1 MKKITLR
8 KYQADA
14 VKFCTEKLA
23 QRGNSLLA
31 AATGAGK
38 TVMLGA
44 VADYL
49 IKNLGCKRVYVV
61 VGRDKINRQNKE
73 TIRLCA
79 QGVAVSE
86 YSGRIKSLHGNI
98 VCMTQQTAARH
109 YMHLPAPDG
118 LLLDE
123 CFVKGTKIATPFGEK
138 NIEKIKVGDKVFC
151 FNESSKEI
159 EIKKVEKT
167 YKNPAKS
174 IMCVN
179 FGTQMIQCTTNHPF
193 YTKRGWVQAKDLKE
207 NDYILQLVSKGNHK
221 FNKTTKGLCSRKRL
235 LLLLQRLWSCSIS
248 EKIIRNNGK
257 NKSKIRI
264 CSNARTQPNE
274 ATRSKKKSIRFIKK
288 NWSSSENT
296 GGKWERINNPTKT
309 AITSAW
315 KRLVARISY
324 WNSKVE
330 NSEYTEMLQD
340 RHCESEFE
348 NSNRNRRSKPF
359 STRSERARPEKNT
372 SIEWVRVDS
381 IKILESRNYGKFVY
395 NFAVNKRHNYFA
407 NGILVHNCHHARAET
422 YEMLVKYWKPNY
434 LFGATA
440 TPDRG
445 DKKSLITLFDNYHQI
460 STGSLIK
467 MNYLAQPVFVPFVCN
482 TESAKDIRAA
492 LAGLPLL
499 PGKTIHFCRNHTYA
513 RLLRDIIKAS
523 GQPCAYLA
531 DDRDNDPE
539 YALFAGDTCQHLVN
553 VDIATEG
560 FDEPRILNVINW
572 CSDGSRGR
580 FVQKIGR
587 GLRPAQNK
595 RMCRVFDCGGN
606 IETYGDLEFTEILPK
621 EVVNEPGQGLTI
633 NQLFNDFSGGT
644 GESLPLPP
652 VEEFSVG
659 ETSMP
664 YAPPAG
670 WFSFYDDDFGV
681 VFLCDDGK
689 SALFIKDNKKQIVE
703 IKQEAL
709 FEFEDF
715 DLPGAKAVDGTINQ
729 WQLRQ
734 LTDIPTFGFNAQQAN
749 AVLNW
754 KQWKKQQEV

>member
-23 QRGNSLLA
+23 QRGNSLLV

-98 VCMTQQTAARH
+98 VCMTQQTAANH
-109 YMHLPAPDG
+109 YNHLPKPDA
-118 LLLDE
+118 LLIDE
-123 CFVKGTKIATPFGEK
+123 T
-138 NIEKIKVGDKVFC
+138 
-151 FNESSKEI
+151 
-159 EIKKVEKT
+159 
-167 YKNPAKS
+167 
-174 IMCVN
+174 
-179 FGTQMIQCTTNHPF
+179 
-193 YTKRGWVQAKDLKE
+193 
-207 NDYILQLVSKGNHK
+207 
-221 FNKTTKGLCSRKRL
+221 
-235 LLLLQRLWSCSIS
+235 
-248 EKIIRNNGK
+248 
-257 NKSKIRI
+257 
-264 CSNARTQPNE
+264 
-274 ATRSKKKSIRFIKK
+274 
-288 NWSSSENT
+288 
-296 GGKWERINNPTKT
+296 
-309 AITSAW
+309 
-315 KRLVARISY
+315 
-324 WNSKVE
+324 
-330 NSEYTEMLQD
+330 
-340 RHCESEFE
+340 
-348 NSNRNRRSKPF
+348 
-359 STRSERARPEKNT
+359 
-372 SIEWVRVDS
+372 
-381 IKILESRNYGKFVY
+381 
-395 NFAVNKRHNYFA
+395 
-407 NGILVHNCHHARAET
+407 HHARAET
-422 YEMLVKYWKPNY
+422 YEREIKFWQPKY

-633 NQLFNDFSGGT
+633 SQLFNDFSGGT

-715 DLPGAKAVDGTINQ
+715 DLPGAKAVDDTINQ

>member
-1 MKKITLR
+1 MKTIVLR
-8 KYQADA
+8 DYQKKA
-14 VKFCTEKLA
+14 VNFCCDNL
-23 QRGNSLLA
+23 QSRGNSLLV

-49 IKNLGCKRVYVV
+49 VKNMGCKTVYVV

-73 TIRLCA
+73 TIRLCTP
-79 QGVAVSE
+79 GIAVSE
-86 YSGRIKSLHGNI
+86 YSGRIKSLHGRI
-98 VCMTQQTAARH
+98 ICMTQQTAARH

-151 FNESSKEI
+151 FNEKSKKI

-193 YTKRGWVQAKDLKE
+193 YTKRGWVQAKDLNE
-207 NDYILQLVSKGNHK
+207 NDYILQLVPKGNHK

-235 LLLLQRLWSCSIS
+235 LLLLQRLWPCSIS
-248 EKIIRNNGK
+248 
-257 NKSKIRI
+257 
-264 CSNARTQPNE
+264 
-274 ATRSKKKSIRFIKK
+274 
-288 NWSSSENT
+288 
-296 GGKWERINNPTKT
+296 
-309 AITSAW
+309 
-315 KRLVARISY
+315 
-324 WNSKVE
+324 
-330 NSEYTEMLQD
+330 
-340 RHCESEFE
+340 
-348 NSNRNRRSKPF
+348 
-359 STRSERARPEKNT
+359 EKNT

-422 YEMLVKYWKPNY
+422 YEMLVKYWKPKY

-445 DKKSLITLFDNYHQI
+445 DKKSLITLFDNFYQI
-460 STGSLIK
+460 STKQLIE
-467 MNYLAQPVFVPFVCN
+467 MNYLCKPVFYPFKCN
-482 TESAKDIRAA
+482 TYIKKDIITA
-492 LAGLPLL
+492 LSSLPLA
-499 PGKTIHFCRNHTYA
+499 PGKTIHFCRNHTMA
-513 RLLRDIIKAS
+513 KLLVEIIQGA
-523 GQPCAYLA
+523 GTACAYLA
-531 DDRDNDPE
+531 DDKDNDPE
-539 YALFAGDTCQHLVN
+539 YALFAGNSCNHLVN

-560 FDEPRILNVINW
+560 FDEPRIMNVVNW

-595 RMCRVFDCGGN
+595 TECRVFDCGGN
-606 IETYGDLEFTEILPK
+606 IETYGDLEFTEILPEECVK
-621 EVVNEPGQGLTI
+621 LDGQRLCI
-633 NQLFNDFSGGT
+633 ADLFGAGGGGFKKPISNDSIFEMGAK
-644 GESLPLPP
+644 
-652 VEEFSVG
+652 
-659 ETSMP
+659 SMP

-670 WFSFYDDDFGV
+670 WFSFYDNDFGV
-681 VFLCDDGK
+681 VFLTNGGT
-689 SALFIKDNKKQIVE
+689 SATFIKDNEKITVDISCQADFE
-703 IKQEAL
+703 I
-709 FEFEDF
+709 EDF
-715 DLPGAKAVDGTINQ
+715 TLPGASKSNGEINR
-729 WQLRQ
+729 WQLNQ
-734 LTDIPTFGFNAQQAN
+734 LTDVPTFGFTAQQAN
-749 AVLNW
+749 AVLAW
-754 KQWKKQQEV
+754 KQWKKRYTHGK